1 MTTAL
6 LATVRADI
14 AGYVGTVIYVYSLI
28 IILYLLSSIFL
39 NFGGR
44 VPYSRAV
51 SAGLGF
57 LREVSEP
64 FLAIFRRFIP
74 ALGPLDLSPILA
86 LLTLTIGGRILTG
99 LIAG

>member
-1 MTTAL
+1 VTTAL
-6 LATVRADI
+6 LATVRSDI

-28 IILYLLSSIFL
+28 ILLYLLSSIFL

-44 VPYSRAV
+44 VPYNRAV
-51 SAGLGF
+51 SAVLGF

-99 LIAG
+99 IIAG

>member
-51 SAGLGF
+51 SAVLGF

>member
-14 AGYVGTVIYVYSLI
+14 AGYVGTVIYVY
-28 IILYLLSSIFL
+28 LLSSIFL

-44 VPYSRAV
+44 VPYNRAI
-51 SAGLGF
+51 SAVLGF
-57 LREVSEP
+57 LREVCEP
-64 FLAIFRRFIP
+64 FLAVFRRFIP
-74 ALGPLDLSPILA
+74 AFGPLDLSPILA